1 MKKRYVLG
9 LDGGASK
16 ILSQLFLIND
26 KNEVLNESRPFE
38 VSYSSIINF
47 DQSFIPVKL
56 DIQKKESLDKSI
68 TIQPKELSQSKV
80 IIDAIM
86 KSIQNYKNFEILAMG
101 F

>member
-38 VSYSSIINF
+38 VSYNSIINF

-56 DIQKKESLDKSI
+56 EIQKKESLDKKI
-68 TIQPKELSQSKV
+68 IIQPNELKQSEV
-80 IIDAIM
+80 IIDAII
-86 KSIQNYKNFEILAMG
+86 KSIQNFNS
-101 F
+101 